1 MNFFDKIDRYI
12 KECEEEKR
20 KKQRLIKDTQHAK
33 IGWKVIHQ
41 RKIGGYFSEW
51 RKYFEYI
58 DTHPDAT
65 QQEIESETGIHW
77 RGTIYMR
84 YLGLISIDKQIT
96 PPGRKFYQNPKYIH
110 DILQQQLEKWYYCID
125 EFFEKGDSAYGL
137 YPFIFIIKILLEL
150 GFDSEFKITLDEFRY
165 FVITGKK
172 YSDWQERVGF
182 IKGFKEHPEM
192 RGYLEKI
199 FSDTSIDRILNLLRV
214 SKFLEINNSSIGLKI
229 KFIDVA
235 KKIITEYEKLE
246 RLGEIPHYRKDSKK
260 YFFLFYNDDSII
272 KYSLNSGLVEE
283 MTNQI
288 LKMERKKKIT
298 KKDEENIEKG
308 LIQFD
313 KPNKEETKKNIQN
326 ILNRRKSK
334 LPLHLKKR
342 IKLQTKFSEE
352 EAEKYERSVGKAL
365 VLYYGCCQI
374 EGYGKDIPSNIVILC
389 PNHHRQFHYDDAQ
402 IVSRQIISAN
412 KEKLI
417 VKLCAKEE
425 TIFLDREFG
434 Q

>member
-1 MNFFDKIDRYI
+1 MTGTVN
-12 KECEEEKR
+12 
-20 KKQRLIKDTQHAK
+20 
-33 IGWKVIHQ
+33 
-41 RKIGGYFSEW
+41 GGRS
-51 RKYFEYI
+51 
-58 DTHPDAT
+58 
-65 QQEIESETGIHW
+65 
-77 RGTIYMR
+77 
-84 YLGLISIDKQIT
+84 
-96 PPGRKFYQNPKYIH
+96 
-110 DILQQQLEKWYYCID
+110 
-125 EFFEKGDSAYGL
+125 
-137 YPFIFIIKILLEL
+137 
-150 GFDSEFKITLDEFRY
+150 
-165 FVITGKK
+165 
-172 YSDWQERVGF
+172 
-182 IKGFKEHPEM
+182 
-192 RGYLEKI
+192 
-199 FSDTSIDRILNLLRV
+199 
-214 SKFLEINNSSIGLKI
+214 
-229 KFIDVA
+229 
-235 KKIITEYEKLE
+235 
-246 RLGEIPHYRKDSKK
+246 
-260 YFFLFYNDDSII
+260 
-272 KYSLNSGLVEE
+272 VEE

-374 EGYGKDIPSNIVILC
+374 EGCGYFFSKGKDGHSGPYCESHHLQNLADNGKDIPSNIVILC